1 MIWQI
6 AIDGPA
12 GAGKSTIAKILAK
25 NLGFEY
31 LDTGAMYRA
40 ATVKA
45 LRLGIDLFDES
56 KYDFILTTSIDIIN
70 GDIYLDGENVTD
82 LIRTLEV
89 SNNVSTVCKY
99 KIVRDKMVDLQREIA
114 NSKNIVMDGRD
125 IGTVVLPNANVK
137 IFLTATPEVRAMRRM
152 LERQE
157 NGTNTQTLEETI
169 KEISDRDYRDSH
181 REISPLAQAHDAT
194 VIDSSQLSINE
205 VVEEIT
211 RLIRERGCNMEDV
224 KQVNEVAEETAKEEK
239 VAEEATVEAQEAATQ
254 EAPVES
260 ADEAQKSDELREL
273 QLVEG
278 VVIDQIESKPEFTDK
293 DGNVRKGKEAKILFQ
308 LSNGQEGYLLMKD
321 AAGVTDE
328 EELFYNFE
336 IDQPKQLIVKKV
348 YPDGGKVLLSTVL
361 LEKREN
367 LKKYQEVID
376 NHGTIVAKVLKN
388 INVGL
393 ILDHDGYSCLLPT
406 SQIDPKEDM
415 ETIIGKEIT
424 VSPIRVDY
432 NRIRLIV
439 SEKVASA
446 IKEREEK
453 EAFIATVKVGNVYEG
468 TVKNIE
474 SYGAF
479 VELEKG
485 VEGLL
490 HISEI
495 EHNRIVKV
503 EKVLKTGDKVKVQ
516 VIKVEDGH
524 IGLSRKALIPNY
536 WQEFV
541 DATEVGNVVKG
552 TVAEINNS
560 GVVINLNEHIQGFLP
575 KSETSWERD
584 SNIND
589 LFQVGQELELKVIE
603 LDSAKKRIIL
613 SLKQLTENPWEVL
626 KLQPN
631 DEVNCKVVG
640 TIEVGVRLNVEGA
653 SGFLPNNNM
662 GDKKEFAVGEE
673 FKAKVRVFDPEKHKL
688 IVTLRE
694 EAPRPKF
701 NNGPKRSQKAD
712 TQGNVLKS
720 EDKVS
725 NTLGDFINLEDFK

>member
-1 MIWQI
+1 MVWQI

-25 NLGFEY
+25 NLNFEY

-56 KYDFILTTSIDIIN
+56 KYDFITSTTIDFIN
-70 GDIYLDGENVTD
+70 GDIYLDGENVTN

-99 KIVRDKMVDLQREIA
+99 KIVRDKMVELQRKIA

-125 IGTVVLPNANVK
+125 IGTVVLPNANLK

-205 VVEEIT
+205 VVERIT
-211 RLIRERGCNMEDV
+211 SLVRERGCNMEDV

-239 VAEEATVEAQEAATQ
+239 VAEEATVETNEVATQ

-260 ADEAQKSDELREL
+260 TDEAQKPEELREL

-278 VVIDQIESKPEFTDK
+278 VVIDQIESKPEYTDK
-293 DGNVRKGKEAKILFQ
+293 DGNVKKAKEAKILFQ

-321 AAGVTDE
+321 AAGITDE
-328 EELFYNFE
+328 EDLFYNFE
-336 IDQPKQLIVKKV
+336 IDQTKQLIVKKI

-376 NHGTIVAKVLKN
+376 NHGTIDAKVLKN

-393 ILDHDGYSCLLPT
+393 ILDHEGYSCLLPT

-415 ETIIGKEIT
+415 ETIIGKVIT

-439 SEKVASA
+439 SEKVATA
-446 IKEREEK
+446 IKERAEK

-536 WQEFV
+536 WQDFV
-541 DATEVGNVVKG
+541 DGTEVGKVVKG

-560 GVVINLNEHIQGFLP
+560 GVVINLTDHIQGFLP

-584 SNIND
+584 SNINE

-613 SLKQLTENPWEVL
+613 SAKQLTENPWEVL

-631 DEVNCKVVG
+631 DEVNCKVIG

-653 SGFLPNNNM
+653 SGFLPNSNM
-662 GDKKEFAVGEE
+662 GDKKEFAPGEE
-673 FKAKVRVFDPEKHKL
+673 FKAKVRAFDPEKHKL

-694 EAPRPKF
+694 ETPRPKT
-701 NNGPKRSQKAD
+701 NTPKRAPKAD

-725 NTLGDFINLEDFK
+725 NTLGDFINLDDFK

>member
-1 MIWQI
+1 MVWQI

-25 NLGFEY
+25 NLNFEY

-56 KYDFILTTSIDIIN
+56 KYDFIISTTIDFIN
-70 GDIYLDGENVTD
+70 GDIYLDGENVTS

-99 KIVRDKMVDLQREIA
+99 KIVRDKMVELQRKIS

-125 IGTVVLPNANVK
+125 IGTVVLPNANLK

-205 VVEEIT
+205 VVERIT
-211 RLIRERGCNMEDV
+211 SLVRERGCNMEDV

-239 VAEEATVEAQEAATQ
+239 VAEEATVETNEVATQ

-260 ADEAQKSDELREL
+260 TDEAQKPEELREL

-278 VVIDQIESKPEFTDK
+278 VVIDQIESKPEYTDK
-293 DGNVRKGKEAKILFQ
+293 DGNVKKAKEAKILFQ

-321 AAGVTDE
+321 AAGITDE
-328 EELFYNFE
+328 EDLFYNFE
-336 IDQPKQLIVKKV
+336 IDQTKQLIVKKI

-376 NHGTIVAKVLKN
+376 NHGTIDAKVLKN

-393 ILDHDGYSCLLPT
+393 ILDHEGYSCLLPT

-415 ETIIGKEIT
+415 ETIIGKVIT

-439 SEKVASA
+439 SEKVATA
-446 IKEREEK
+446 IKERAEK

-536 WQEFV
+536 WQDFV
-541 DATEVGNVVKG
+541 DGTEVGKVVKG

-560 GVVINLNEHIQGFLP
+560 GVVINLTDHIQGFLP

-584 SNIND
+584 SNINE

-613 SLKQLTENPWEVL
+613 SAKQLTDNPWEVL

-631 DEVNCKVVG
+631 DEVNCKVIG

-653 SGFLPNNNM
+653 SGFLPNSNM
-662 GDKKEFAVGEE
+662 GDKKEFAPGEE
-673 FKAKVRVFDPEKHKL
+673 FKAKVRAFDPEKHKL

-694 EAPRPKF
+694 ETPRPKT
-701 NNGPKRSQKAD
+701 NTPKRAPKAD

-725 NTLGDFINLEDFK
+725 HTLGDFINLDDFK